1 MKKIFEQIERE
12 NNENEYNRTTIMDRA
27 DVFRNTANRLAF
39 DTNQANSLRIMET
52 NDSSNNKNSYVNRL
66 ARENEEHFKRV
77 INHETGGKR
86 CPADLCQPAPYQVPT
101 TANENLVYLQ
111 VKGKSQLIKEIEEI
125 QNNEEKLWHSDALHK
140 NEVT

>member
-52 NDSSNNKNSYVNRL
+52 NDSANNKNSYVNRL
-66 ARENEEHFKRV
+66 ARENEEHLKRV
-77 INHETGGKR
+77 INH
-86 CPADLCQPAPYQVPT
+86 
-101 TANENLVYLQ
+101 
-111 VKGKSQLIKEIEEI
+111 
-125 QNNEEKLWHSDALHK
+125 
-140 NEVT
+140 